1 MNGKQPLSKLD
12 FFVLWHQRMMATTLI
27 QSGKSLREEF
37 HALSFNERV
46 QSQAD
51 VTNSEYVQNMQDKKI
66 AVLTRNFSLSNLED
80 NNIYKT
86 DIGEKIIYA
95 AQSDLTSE

>member
-1 MNGKQPLSKLD
+1 
-12 FFVLWHQRMMATTLI
+12 MMATTLI

-51 VTNSEYVQNMQDKKI
+51 VTNSEYIQNMQDKKI
-66 AVLTRNFSLSNLED
+66 ALETY
-80 NNIYKT
+80 IKMHT
-86 DIGEKIIYA
+86 
-95 AQSDLTSE
+95 